1 MTKQP
6 HRIIITIFCGIYP
19 REESHYITKRKI
31 QNPKPIEWSILD
43 FGDQDLVDDTP
54 NEKLPLLIRSAIA
67 NHKVSWILVDQGSS
81 CDIMYEELFIS
92 FKLKMSM
99 YSRTPGGR

>member
-1 MTKQP
+1 MTKQL
-6 HRIIITIFCGIYP
+6 HRTIVTISGSIYP
-19 REESHYITKRKI
+19 REELHYITKRKI
-31 QNPKPIEWSILD
+31 QKPKPTEIPILD
-43 FGDQDLVDDTP
+43 VTDQDLVDDTP